1 MLTKD
6 LKYLKEKRPAM
17 SAEAKQEVTLIDA
30 IRQAMDDELAR
41 DENVFIIGEDV
52 GVRGG
57 VFRATK
63 GLFEK
68 YGGERVIDSP
78 LAELSIVGVGIGA
91 ALYGMRPICEIQFA
105 DFIYPAFNQIVS
117 EAAKMCYRSNGEWTV
132 PMVIRAPYGGG
143 IGGGL
148 YHSQSVEALFAHVPG
163 LKVVI
168 PSNPADAMG
177 LLKSAVRDPNPVLY
191 LEPKKGYRLIRG
203 EMPDEAYTVPIGPG
217 KVTREG
223 SDLTVFAY
231 GMMHHYVLQA
241 AELVADEGIDVEVV
255 DLRTIYPVDRNI
267 IVESVRKTSK
277 ALIVH
282 EDNLTGGYG
291 AEIAAVIAEE
301 AFTYLDGPVRR
312 LCGPDVPAVPFSHPM
327 QDWFMPGVEKI
338 AESIRQLYRY

>member
-1 MLTKD
+1 M
-6 LKYLKEKRPAM
+6 
-17 SAEAKQEVTLIDA
+17 AEMTMIDA

-41 DENVFIIGEDV
+41 DENVFIVGEDV
-52 GVRGG
+52 GKRGG
-57 VFRATK
+57 VFRATV
-63 GLFEK
+63 GLFDK

-148 YHSQSVEALFAHVPG
+148 YHSQSVEAFFAHIPG

-168 PSNPADAMG
+168 PSNPYDAKG
-177 LLKSAVRDPNPVLY
+177 LLKAAVRDPNPVIY

-203 EMPDEAYTVPIGPG
+203 EVPEGDYTVPIGPA
-217 KVTREG
+217 KVTRQG
-223 SDLTVFAY
+223 SDLTVYAY
-231 GMMHHYVLQA
+231 GMMHYYTLQA
-241 AELVADEGIDVEVV
+241 AEKLAGEGVDVEVV
-255 DLRTIYPVDRNI
+255 DLRTLYPVDRQT
-267 IVESVRKTSK
+267 VLESVSKTGK

-291 AEIAAVIAEE
+291 GEIAAIIAEE
-301 AFTYLDGPVRR
+301 AFTYLDAPVRR
-312 LCGPDVPAVPFSHPM
+312 LCGPDVPAVPFSHPL
-327 QDWFMPGVEKI
+327 QDWFMPNPDKI
-338 AESIRQLYRY
+338 AQAMRDLAAY

>member
-1 MLTKD
+1 M
-6 LKYLKEKRPAM
+6 
-17 SAEAKQEVTLIDA
+17 AEITLIES
-30 IRQAMDDELAR
+30 IRQAMDEELAR
-41 DENVFIIGEDV
+41 DDRVFIVGEDV

-57 VFRATK
+57 VFRATV
-63 GLFEK
+63 GLYDK
-68 YGGERVIDSP
+68 YGPERVIDSP

-148 YHSQSVEALFAHVPG
+148 YHSQSVEAFFAHVPG

-168 PSNPADAMG
+168 PSTPYDAKG

-203 EMPDEAYTVPIGPG
+203 EVPEGEYTVPIGPAR
-217 KVTREG
+217 VSREG
-223 SDLTVFAY
+223 SDLSVYAY
-231 GMMHHYVLQA
+231 GMMHHYALQA
-241 AELVADEGIDVEVV
+241 ANKVAEEGIDVEVV
-255 DLRTIYPVDRNI
+255 DLRTLYPVDKQT
-267 IVESVRKTSK
+267 VLASVRKTGK

-291 AEIAAVIAEE
+291 GEIAAIVAEE
-301 AFTYLDGPVRR
+301 AFTDLDAPVRR
-312 LCGPDVPAVPFSHPM
+312 LCGPDVPAVPFSHPL
-327 QDWFMPGVEKI
+327 QDWYMPNPEKI
-338 AESIRQLYRY
+338 AAAIRDLAAF